1 MRTKRV
7 RQVTRSRGSA
17 RPPIPP
23 ILLSTMDS
31 TPQIPHARRGG
42 GASAARRAED
52 AAPLRSR
59 FGPLAHR
66 RHDTAGFAR
75 AGLLLFGIWLL
86 GGIAVFAIVEFQ
98 QRVDRARHAQVVI
111 EQMRNEQGGLI
122 GIAFA
127 AATAATSQT
136 PNRAETALQLKQAK
150 YVFTGSIKTLR
161 SLGSSDAPARI
172 SALTGPYFAFADE
185 IARLV
190 ANKKTQRA
198 AYEYGASE
206 RPGGLDYRLSA
217 EFIVADSTYGA
228 EATRSNTVASFG
240 TLGAIGFLL
249 VAFSITFTYSIRA
262 RKRSHLEANTDAL
275 TGLGNRRKLFADLG
289 HTSLGEGESV
299 AIGIF
304 DLDSFKG
311 YNDTFGHPAG
321 DALLARLGERLIEAV
336 GNRGNAY
343 RIGGDEF
350 VVVAREPGGER
361 IIMAAKESLSETGAA
376 FAISCSL
383 GTAELRGG
391 VLIEEALHTADQ
403 QLYVNKRSA
412 RDLPGQF
419 RSEAKDALLQLLTE
433 QDENLGKHVSHV
445 AALAEST
452 ATILGLPPEQIER
465 ARLAGE
471 LHDVGKAAIPASILS
486 KPGPLTQVER
496 SFIERH
502 SEIGER
508 IITAAPSLQAIAP
521 IVRSAHERVDG
532 TGYPDRLT
540 LNEIPIASRI
550 IAIVD
555 AYDAITTG
563 RPYRPAISRGAAV
576 AELRRCAGTQFD
588 PEVVEAFAL
597 ALDQSSSDQGRA
609 EIDALGALATASAR
623 VRAPQLT

>member
-1 MRTKRV
+1 MH
-7 RQVTRSRGSA
+7 
-17 RPPIPP
+17 
-23 ILLSTMDS
+23 
-31 TPQIPHARRGG
+31 TPLQIPQARLGGIGSPARRV
-42 GASAARRAED
+42 ED
-52 AAPLRSR
+52 AASLRRFDRRSR
-59 FGPLAHR
+59 H
-66 RHDTAGFAR
+66 RHDTAGFGR
-75 AGLLLFGIWLL
+75 AGLLLLGIWLL

-136 PNRAETALQLKQAK
+136 PNRTQTALQLKQAESA
-150 YVFTGSIKTLR
+150 FTGSVKTLR
-161 SLGSSDAPARI
+161 SLGGGDAPARI
-172 SALTGPYFAFADE
+172 TALTGSYVAYADV
-185 IARLV
+185 ISRLV
-190 ANKKTQRA
+190 ATKKSRQA
-198 AYEYGASE
+198 ALAYGASLQ
-206 RPGGLDYRLSA
+206 PGGLDYRLSA
-217 EFIVADSTYGA
+217 ELNLAEKAYGA
-228 EATRSNTVASFG
+228 EATRSRTVASFG

-249 VAFSITFTYSIRA
+249 IIFSIAFTYSIRA

-289 HTSLGEGESV
+289 RTSLGEGESV

-336 GNRGNAY
+336 GDRGNAY

-361 IIMAAKESLSETGAA
+361 ILMAAKESLSETGSA

-391 VLIEEALHTADQ
+391 VLIEEALHIADQ

-412 RDLPGQF
+412 HDLPGQF
-419 RSEAKDALLQLLTE
+419 RSEAKDTLLQLLTE

-452 ATILGLPPEQIER
+452 ATILGLPLEQIER

-486 KPGPLTQVER
+486 KPGPLTAAER

-508 IITAAPSLQAIAP
+508 IIAAAPSLQAIAP

-597 ALDQSSSDQGRA
+597 ALDQSSSDRGRA
-609 EIDALGALATASAR
+609 EIDAVRALATASAR
-623 VRAPQLT
+623 VRSPQLT